1 MNKNRSTLRIWITR
15 RNRCIRKQDYLLTW
29 FRPTQAVSTGKS
41 PWRIRRHD
49 NVILCATR
57 SYSPRSFNDFSFQGN
72 YSEARNFHVSK
83 LNAQF
88 RIAIDEIRA
97 ANSWSESALASP
109 SLDDAAPSLGRAR
122 SPLRAAGS
130 SSGAHGS
137 ARPACCA
144 ERFFLTARKIP
155 RLVAQLPR

>member
-1 MNKNRSTLRIWITR
+1 
-15 RNRCIRKQDYLLTW
+15 
-29 FRPTQAVSTGKS
+29 VSTGKS

-57 SYSPRSFNDFSFQGN
+57 SYSPRSFGDFSFQGN

-109 SLDDAAPSLGRAR
+109 SLDDAALRLVGRAVLCAPPGLQVAR
-122 SPLRAAGS
+122 TGVLALPAAQND
-130 SSGAHGS
+130 
-137 ARPACCA
+137 
-144 ERFFLTARKIP
+144 FFLP
-155 RLVAQLPR
+155 REKFRA